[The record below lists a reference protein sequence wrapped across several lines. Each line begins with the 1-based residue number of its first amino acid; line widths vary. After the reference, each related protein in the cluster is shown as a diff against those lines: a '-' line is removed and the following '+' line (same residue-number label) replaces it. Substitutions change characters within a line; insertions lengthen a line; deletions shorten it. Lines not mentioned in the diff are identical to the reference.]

1 MLRSLLLTASL
12 LAVLTTQAKDIRVKN
27 IDELNKA
34 NSKAQPGD
42 VVILQDGEWKNVSI
56 ELDCKGTSLLP
67 IVFRAQTAG
76 KVRITGN
83 SRLMIGG
90 EYITVDGLYFTNGYA
105 GKSPVVQFRSNK
117 KSVANYCRLTNTVI
131 DAFNNPQRMDENNW
145 VLFYGKHNRMDH
157 CTIRDKQNMGVTIA
171 VILDDDRSRENY
183 HSIDH
188 NYFGFRIPLGSNGGE
203 TIRVGV
209 SQHCE
214 FNSNTQ
220 IVNNFFEHCDG
231 ETEIVSI
238 KSGAN
243 VISNNLFKECSGSLV
258 LRHGNNN
265 IVENNIFLGNGKDGT
280 GGVRVINKGQ
290 WVVNN
295 FFYRLTGKEF
305 RSPLAVMNG
314 VPNSPAHRYVAA
326 ENAVIANNT
335 WYECTPLG
343 FCIGSDSERSQVP
356 KNIFFLNNI
365 VSNSKYKVY
374 EAFDNINY
382 FHFAGNIK
390 GQDNV
395 QDLGDGWKRALLKTM
410 TIQNTVVP
418 IAASAGGSAIPDSIA
433 SLQTQKI
440 TGRLSKTQGFSGYP
454 VFTSVLKNAKDSCGV
469 KWFVSASKTANK
481 LTFTCKDAAQLEE
494 QLAKTQADLTII
506 RLTGANYEFTK
517 PLDINRNITITS
529 SSSGKI
535 RFTSKQALSHVL
547 EVNGGGLLT
556 LSKLNLDLSGLK
568 AEKFIIS
575 DKDGS
580 TDHLNISLQKN
591 TFTGFDGTFFYA
603 SKTSQL
609 DSMVIAQNN
618 FVNNK
623 GILFYFMN
631 ETDKKGYYNIER
643 MFFNN
648 NKITGQQGQVLAM
661 LRGGND
667 ESTMGPRVWFNKN
680 VLTNCNA
687 GDKALIYYHGT
698 QYSAEQN
705 NTFINCNKGGIL
717 IIYEDIVKA
726 IHLFKN
732 NVVKN
737 SGEVK
742 GNEFTEQSDNK
753 NR

>member
-1 MLRSLLLTASL
+1 MLRSLLLPALL
-12 LAVLTTQAKDIRVKN
+12 LAVFTAQAKDIPVKN
-27 IDELNKA
+27 IEELNKA
-34 NSKAQPGD
+34 NSEAQPGD
-42 VVILQDGEWKNVSI
+42 VIILQNGEWKNVSI
-56 ELDCKGTSLLP
+56 ELDCKGTSLQP
-67 IVFRAQTAG
+67 IVFKAQTAG
-76 KVRITGN
+76 QVLITGN
-83 SRLMIGG
+83 SKLMIGG
-90 EYITVDGLYFTNGYA
+90 EYITVNGFYFTNGYA
-105 GKSPVVQFRSNK
+105 GKSPVVQFRSSK
-117 KSVANYCRLTNTVI
+117 KSVGNYCRLTNTVI

-145 VLFYGKHNRMDH
+145 VLFYGRHNRMDH

-220 IVNNFFEHCDG
+220 IVDNLFEHCDG

-265 IVENNIFLGNGKDGT
+265 IVENNVFLGNGKDGS

-314 VPNSPAHRYVAA
+314 VPNSPANRYVAA

-335 WYECTPLG
+335 WYECAPLG
-343 FCIGSDSERSQVP
+343 FCIGSDAERSQLP
-356 KNIFFLNNI
+356 QNILFLNNI
-365 VSNSKYKVY
+365 VYSNAEKIYDV
-374 EAFDNINY
+374 FDKMSG
-382 FHFAGNIK
+382 FHFAGNIVNT
-390 GQDNV
+390 NV
-395 QDLGDGWKRALLKTM
+395 TQELAAGFTKSALKT
-410 TIQNTVVP
+410 TTLQNTVIP
-418 IAASAGGSAIPDSIA
+418 FAAAGNGSNIPDSLLPMA
-433 SLQTQKI
+433 SQKL
-440 TGRLSKTQGFSGYP
+440 TGKLNKTQGFSGGL
-454 VFTSVLKNAKDSCGV
+454 VFKAVLKNAKDSCGV
-469 KWFVSASKTANK
+469 KWFVQAAKTAHK
-481 LTFTCKDAAQLEE
+481 LTFTCKDAAQLED
-494 QLAKTQADLTII
+494 QLAKTQADYTII
-506 RLTGANYEFTK
+506 RLTGSHYEFTK
-517 PLDINRNITITS
+517 PLDVNRNITITGS
-529 SSSGKI
+529 SRI
-535 RFTSKQALSHVL
+535 RFSSKKELPHIF

-580 TDHLNISLQKN
+580 TDHLNIVLQKN
-591 TFTGFDGTFFYA
+591 TFTGFNGSFFYA

-618 FVNNK
+618 FVNNR
-623 GILFYFMN
+623 GNLFYFMN
-631 ETDKKGYYNIER
+631 ETDKKGYYNVER

-648 NKITGQQGQVLAM
+648 NKITGQQGQVLLM

-687 GDKALIYYHGT
+687 GDKPLVYYHGT

-705 NTFINCNKGGIL
+705 NTFVNCNTGGTL
-717 IIYEDIVKA
+717 IVYEDIVKA
-726 IHLFKN
+726 VHLFTN
-732 NVVKN
+732 NVLRN

-753 NR
+753 RK